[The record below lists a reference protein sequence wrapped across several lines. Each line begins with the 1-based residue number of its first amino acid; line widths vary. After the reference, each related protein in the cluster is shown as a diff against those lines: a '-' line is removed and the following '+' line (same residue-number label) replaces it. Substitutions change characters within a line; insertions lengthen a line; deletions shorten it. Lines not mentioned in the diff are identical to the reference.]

1 MPWAVAQDAVDKLV
15 ADGLDQELM
24 DYEPLLVPA
33 DDALCLGPTVGSRDR
48 PLIREAAKRGIF
60 AYITDGEDP
69 NELQ

>member
-1 MPWAVAQDAVDKLV
+1 
-15 ADGLDQELM
+15 M